1 MSLLQALRQSK
12 FIARCV
18 LVWFALAMAAAV
30 AAPVVNPQGSQLV
43 CSASGAV
50 KLVGA
55 DDAAPM
61 QSHGLDCVLCLAFN
75 APPAPATPTLDA
87 PAFLSYALHP
97 APDAWVVKR
106 TATPLSARGP
116 PSA

>member
-12 FIARCV
+12 YIARFM
-18 LVWFALAMAAAV
+18 LVWFALAMAVAV

-61 QSHGLDCVLCLAFN
+61 QSHGLDCVLCLALN
-75 APPAPATPTLDA
+75 APPALATLSLDA
-87 PAFLSYALHP
+87 PTFLSYALQA

-106 TATPLSARGP
+106 TVTPLSARGP